1 MSIDVESLK
10 QQVRDYALARAER
23 LGDAFIEQ
31 LRGNMPRRT
40 GDLAESA
47 EVESITPK
55 DDGVT
60 VKIVVRSPYG
70 RFQNDGTGIYGPDG
84 TPITPRRAG
93 GVLVFD
99 WPAAGGVVFA
109 RQVRGTEPTHFWER
123 TLDQW
128 PTIIGA
134 TA

>member
-1 MSIDVESLK
+1 MTVNVDALHK
-10 QQVRDYALARAER
+10 QVRTYARERAER

-40 GDLAESA
+40 GDMADSA
-47 EVESITPK
+47 EVESIEEHS
-55 DDGVT
+55 DGVK
-60 VKIVVRSPYG
+60 VKVVVRSKYAG
-70 RFQNDGTGIYGPDG
+70 FQNYGTGIYGPEG
-84 TPITPRRAG
+84 TPITPKRAN

-109 RQVRGTEPTHFWER
+109 RSVRGTEPTHFWER

-128 PTIIGA
+128 PTIIA
-134 TA
+134 ETA